1 MFSLDTTTTEGILY
15 SMAFALLFGAVTAV
29 VYAVKNRYSRNM
41 FISLIVLPVA
51 IGAVLTLINNNLSGG
66 VGVGI
71 AIAGAFSLLRF
82 RSVPGTALDITYV
95 FIALVSGVT
104 AATGQVAYGGIA
116 VGATLLILLIFKFI
130 PDKKRKSNMRSLRL
144 TVPESLNYAE
154 AFEEVLK
161 QYALSYELV
170 KVKTTNM
177 GSTFELIYDI
187 MLKNGADEKQF
198 IDDLRVRNG
207 NLPISCSVLVGSNE
221 QL

>member
-1 MFSLDTTTTEGILY
+1 M
-15 SMAFALLFGAVTAV
+15 
-29 VYAVKNRYSRNM
+29 
-41 FISLIVLPVA
+41 
-51 IGAVLTLINNNLSGG
+51 
-66 VGVGI
+66 
-71 AIAGAFSLLRF
+71 
-82 RSVPGTALDITYV
+82 
-95 FIALVSGVT
+95 
-104 AATGQVAYGGIA
+104 
-116 VGATLLILLIFKFI
+116 
-130 PDKKRKSNMRSLRL
+130 
-144 TVPESLNYAE
+144 PESLNYAE

>member
-1 MFSLDTTTTEGILY
+1 
-15 SMAFALLFGAVTAV
+15 
-29 VYAVKNRYSRNM
+29 
-41 FISLIVLPVA
+41 
-51 IGAVLTLINNNLSGG
+51 
-66 VGVGI
+66 
-71 AIAGAFSLLRF
+71 
-82 RSVPGTALDITYV
+82 
-95 FIALVSGVT
+95 
-104 AATGQVAYGGIA
+104 
-116 VGATLLILLIFKFI
+116 
-130 PDKKRKSNMRSLRL
+130 MRSLRL
-144 TVPESLNYAE
+144 TVPESLNSAE